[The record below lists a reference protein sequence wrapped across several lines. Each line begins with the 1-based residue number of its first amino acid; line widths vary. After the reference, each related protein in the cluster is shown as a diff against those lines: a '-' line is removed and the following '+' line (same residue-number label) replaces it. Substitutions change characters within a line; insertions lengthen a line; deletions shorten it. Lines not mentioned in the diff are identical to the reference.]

1 MTMAGTLAQLH
12 AEQLAGI
19 TICQLTHPGA
29 PLLYG
34 GIPGMANMR
43 TMGYL
48 GGAVECGMMNAA
60 IHQLAHHIGV
70 PNYNSSGLTD
80 AKLPDAQAG
89 WEKAVTTL
97 LAAMGGSNYV
107 HHAAGML
114 ESMLTVAYEQF
125 VIDDEIIGM
134 CCKTLK
140 GITVDAEHLAL
151 EVIDATGPGGNYMV
165 APHTMAHLHNE
176 YFRGNSVTDQ
186 NGRDKWAA
194 DGEPDARERGRRI
207 ARKLLSEEETPYID
221 PGTDQAI
228 RAQFDIL
235 L

>member
-1 MTMAGTLAQLH
+1 
-12 AEQLAGI
+12 
-19 TICQLTHPGA
+19 
-29 PLLYG
+29 
-34 GIPGMANMR
+34 
-43 TMGYL
+43 
-48 GGAVECGMMNAA
+48 
-60 IHQLAHHIGV
+60 
-70 PNYNSSGLTD
+70 
-80 AKLPDAQAG
+80 
-89 WEKAVTTL
+89 
-97 LAAMGGSNYV
+97 
-107 HHAAGML
+107 ML